1 MMAYLQGKSQLIGGC
16 KRGSREGPENLN
28 GCDVLIDCRTTI
40 RVLTGR
46 ASQTTVDA
54 SSRGF
59 CIPSNGGQTHLF
71 PQRQQNELLTSSSFL
86 FFFKLNIKLSLSSH
100 SPHLSYL
107 KTIMLV
113 TIISKIDF
121 QCM

>member
-46 ASQTTVDA
+46 ASQTTVTLPA
-54 SSRGF
+54 VGSAYH
-59 CIPSNGGQTHLF
+59 QM
-71 PQRQQNELLTSSSFL
+71 EVKLTY
-86 FFFKLNIKLSLSSH
+86 SH
-100 SPHLSYL
+100 RDNRTSY
-107 KTIMLV
+107 
-113 TIISKIDF
+113 
-121 QCM
+121 

>member
-1 MMAYLQGKSQLIGGC
+1 MWINKSHAQKHFQTNRPLFKIQEMMAYLQGKSQLIGGC

-71 PQRQQNELLTSSSFL
+71 PQRQQNELFFL
-86 FFFKLNIKLSLSSH
+86 FFF
-100 SPHLSYL
+100 
-107 KTIMLV
+107 
-113 TIISKIDF
+113 
-121 QCM
+121 